1 MTDIHKRDVDA
12 LSGVETTGHEWD
24 GLKELN
30 NPLPKWWLYVFY
42 ASIVWAIGYW
52 VVYPSWPLLSS
63 YTTGVMGNSQRA
75 DALAALEAGKAA
87 RAELGTKLIDA
98 SLADISSTPAL
109 LDFAMANGRAAFGD
123 NCAACH
129 GSGGTGAAG
138 YPNLQDDG
146 WIWGGTLDDIH
157 TTLKYGIRS
166 GHSDARIAD
175 MPAYGRD
182 GLLEKDQITQVA
194 NFVASKTG
202 LETEAGVDL
211 AAGETIYQENCAAC
225 HGEDLKGLREM
236 GGPNLMGANYLYGK
250 SLAAIKA
257 QINNPRMGVMPAWEG
272 RLDPATI
279 KSLAVY
285 VHSFGGGE

>member
-129 GSGGTGAAG
+129 GSGGTGFVG

-236 GGPNLMGANYLYGK
+236 GGPNLLGANYLYGK

>member
-1 MTDIHKRDVDA
+1 MTDTHKKEVDA

-24 GLKELN
+24 GLRELN

-42 ASIVWAIGYW
+42 ACIVWAIGYW

>member
-42 ASIVWAIGYW
+42 ACIVWAIGYW

-157 TTLKYGIRS
+157 ITLKYGIRS

>member
-1 MTDIHKRDVDA
+1 MTDIHKREVDT

-30 NPLPKWWLYVFY
+30 NPLPKWWLYIFY

-52 VVYPSWPLLSS
+52 VAYPSWPLVSS
-63 YTTGVMGNSQRA
+63 YTAGLLGNSQRD
-75 DALAALEAGKAA
+75 DAMAALEAGRAA
-87 RAELGTKLIDA
+87 RAEIGTKLIDA
-98 SLADISSTPAL
+98 SLTDITGTPAL

-129 GSGGTGAAG
+129 GSGGTGFVG
-138 YPNLQDDG
+138 FPNLQDDS

-166 GHSDARIAD
+166 GHPDTRSGE

-194 NFVASKTG
+194 NFVASRNG

-225 HGEDLKGLREM
+225 HGEDLKGQREV
-236 GGPNLMGANYLYGK
+236 GAPNLLATNFLFGK

-257 QINNPRMGVMPAWEG
+257 QINNPRAGVMPAWEG
-272 RLDPATI
+272 RLDPATV

>member
-1 MTDIHKRDVDA
+1 MSDIHKKEIDA
-12 LSGVETTGHEWD
+12 VSGVETTGHEWD

-42 ASIVWAIGYW
+42 ACIVWAIGYW

-63 YTTGVMGNSQRA
+63 YTAGVLGNSQRA
-75 DALAALEAGKAA
+75 DALAAVEAGQAA
-87 RAELGTKLIDA
+87 RAQLGAGLNDA
-98 SLADISSTPAL
+98 SLEEIASTPAL

-129 GSGGTGAAG
+129 GSGGTGAIG

-166 GHSDARIAD
+166 GHDEARFAE
-175 MPAYGRD
+175 MPAFGRD
-182 GLLEKDQITQVA
+182 ELLDKTQIDQVA
-194 NFVASKTG
+194 SFVASRAG
-202 LETEAGVDL
+202 LEPEAGVDL
-211 AAGETIYQENCAAC
+211 AAGETVYQENCASC
-225 HGEDLKGLREM
+225 HGEDLAGMREM
-236 GGPNLMGANYLYGK
+236 GAPSLMSANYVFGK
-250 SLAAIKA
+250 SVKAIKA
-257 QINNPRMGVMPAWEG
+257 QVNAPRHGVMPAWEG

>member
-1 MTDIHKRDVDA
+1 MSDIHKKEIDA
-12 LSGVETTGHEWD
+12 VSGVETTGHEWD

-52 VVYPSWPLLSS
+52 VVYPSWPLISG
-63 YTTGVMGNSQRA
+63 YTAGVLGNSQRA
-75 DALAALEAGKAA
+75 DALAAVEAGQAA
-87 RAELGTKLIDA
+87 RAQLGAGLNDA
-98 SLADISSTPAL
+98 SLEEIASKPEL

-129 GSGGTGAAG
+129 GSGGTGAIG

-146 WIWGGTLDDIH
+146 WIWGGTLEDIH

-166 GHSDARIAD
+166 GHDEARFAE
-175 MPAYGRD
+175 MPAFGRD
-182 GLLEKDQITQVA
+182 ELLDKTQIDQVA
-194 NFVASKTG
+194 NFVASRAG
-202 LETEAGVDL
+202 LEPEAGVDL
-211 AAGETIYQENCAAC
+211 AAGETVYQENCASC
-225 HGEDLKGLREM
+225 HGEDLAGMREM
-236 GGPNLMGANYLYGK
+236 GAPSLMAANYVFGK
-250 SLAAIKA
+250 SVKAIKA
-257 QINNPRMGVMPAWEG
+257 QVNAPRHGVMPAWEG

>member
-1 MTDIHKRDVDA
+1 MSDIHKKEIDA
-12 LSGVETTGHEWD
+12 VSGVETTGHEWD

-52 VVYPSWPLLSS
+52 VVYPSWPLISG
-63 YTTGVMGNSQRA
+63 YTAGVLGNSQRA
-75 DALAALEAGKAA
+75 DALAAVEAGQAA
-87 RAELGTKLIDA
+87 RAQLGAGLNDA
-98 SLADISSTPAL
+98 SLEEIASKPEL

-129 GSGGTGAAG
+129 GSGGTGAIG

-146 WIWGGTLDDIH
+146 WIWGGTLEDIH

-166 GHSDARIAD
+166 GHDEARFAE
-175 MPAYGRD
+175 MPAFGRD
-182 GLLEKDQITQVA
+182 ELLDKTQIDQVA
-194 NFVASKTG
+194 NFVASRAG
-202 LETEAGVDL
+202 LEPEAGVDL
-211 AAGETIYQENCAAC
+211 AAGETVYQENCASC
-225 HGEDLKGLREM
+225 HGEDLAGMREM
-236 GGPNLMGANYLYGK
+236 GAPSLMAANYVFGK
-250 SLAAIKA
+250 SVEAIKA
-257 QINNPRMGVMPAWEG
+257 QVNAPRHGVMPAWEG

>member
-1 MTDIHKRDVDA
+1 MTDTHKKEVDA

-24 GLKELN
+24 GLRELN

-42 ASIVWAIGYW
+42 ACIVWAIGYW
-52 VVYPSWPLLSS
+52 FVYPSWPLISS
-63 YTTGVMGNSQRA
+63 YTPGLMGNNQRA
-75 DALAALEAGKAA
+75 DALAAVEAGRAA
-87 RAELGTKLIDA
+87 RAEIGTKLVDA
-98 SLADISSTPAL
+98 TLEDISSTPAL

-123 NCAACH
+123 NCSACH
-129 GSGGTGAAG
+129 GSGGTGAIG

-166 GHSDARIAD
+166 GHDEARIGE
-175 MPAYGRD
+175 MPAFGRD
-182 GLLEKDQITQVA
+182 ELLEKDQITQVA
-194 NFVASKTG
+194 NFVASKAG

-211 AAGETIYQENCAAC
+211 AAGEVVYQENCAAC
-225 HGEDLKGLREM
+225 HGEDLKGLREV
-236 GGPNLMGANYLYGK
+236 GAPNLVGANYLYGK

-257 QINNPRMGVMPAWEG
+257 QINNPRAGVMPAWEG
-272 RLDPATI
+272 RLDPATV

>member
-42 ASIVWAIGYW
+42 ACIVWAIGYW
-52 VVYPSWPLLSS
+52 VVYPSWPLVSS
-63 YTTGVMGNSQRA
+63 YMPGLMGNSQRA

-146 WIWGGTLDDIH
+146 WIWGGTLEDIH

>member
-42 ASIVWAIGYW
+42 ACIVWAIGYW

-194 NFVASKTG
+194 NFVASKPG
-202 LETEAGVDL
+202 RETEAGVDL
-211 AAGETIYQENCAAC
+211 AAGETIYQENRAAC

>member
-1 MTDIHKRDVDA
+1 MSDIHKKEIDA
-12 LSGVETTGHEWD
+12 ISGVETTGHEWD

-42 ASIVWAIGYW
+42 ACIVWAIGYW
-52 VVYPSWPLLSS
+52 VVYPSWPLISG
-63 YTTGVMGNSQRA
+63 YTAGVMGNSQRA
-75 DALAALEAGKAA
+75 DALAAVEAGQAA
-87 RAELGTKLIDA
+87 RAQLGAGLNDA
-98 SLADISSTPAL
+98 SLEEIASKPEL

-129 GSGGTGAAG
+129 GSGGTGAIG

-146 WIWGGTLDDIH
+146 WIWGGTLEDIH

-166 GHSDARIAD
+166 GHDEARMAE
-175 MPAYGRD
+175 MPAFGRD
-182 GLLEKDQITQVA
+182 ELLDKTQIDQVA
-194 NFVASKTG
+194 NFVASRAG
-202 LETEAGVDL
+202 LETEPGVDL
-211 AAGETIYQENCAAC
+211 AAGETVYQENCAAC
-225 HGEDLKGLREM
+225 HGENLAGMREM
-236 GGPNLMGANYLYGK
+236 GAPNLLAANYLYGK
-250 SLAAIKA
+250 SLKAIKA
-257 QINNPRMGVMPAWEG
+257 QVNAPRQGVMPAWEG

>member
-1 MTDIHKRDVDA
+1 MTDTHKKEVDA

-24 GLKELN
+24 GLRELN
-30 NPLPKWWLYVFY
+30 NPLPKWWLNVFY
-42 ASIVWAIGYW
+42 ACIVWAIGYW
-52 VVYPSWPLLSS
+52 IVYPSWPLLSS

-75 DALAALEAGKAA
+75 DALAAVEAGRAA
-87 RAELGTKLIDA
+87 RAELGTKLVDA
-98 SLADISSTPAL
+98 TLEDISSTPAL

-123 NCAACH
+123 NCSACH
-129 GSGGTGAAG
+129 GSGGTGFVG

-166 GHSDARIAD
+166 GHDEARIGE

-182 GLLEKDQITQVA
+182 ELLEKDQITQVA
-194 NFVASKTG
+194 NFVASKAG

-211 AAGETIYQENCAAC
+211 AAGEVVYQENCAAC
-225 HGEDLKGLREM
+225 HGEDLKGLREF
-236 GGPNLMGANYLYGK
+236 GAPNLVGTTYLYGK

-257 QINNPRMGVMPAWEG
+257 QINNPRVGVMPAWEG
-272 RLDPATI
+272 RLDPATV

>member
-129 GSGGTGAAG
+129 GSGGTGAVG

>member
-42 ASIVWAIGYW
+42 ACIVWAIGYW

-157 TTLKYGIRS
+157 ITLKYGIRS

-285 VHSFGGGE
+285 VHSVGGGE

>member
-42 ASIVWAIGYW
+42 ACIVWAIGYW

>member
-1 MTDIHKRDVDA
+1 MSDIHKKEIDA
-12 LSGVETTGHEWD
+12 ISGVETTGHEWD

-42 ASIVWAIGYW
+42 ACIVWAIGYW
-52 VVYPSWPLLSS
+52 VVYPSWPLISG
-63 YTTGVMGNSQRA
+63 YTAGVMGNSQRA
-75 DALAALEAGKAA
+75 DALAAVEAGQAA
-87 RAELGTKLIDA
+87 RAQLGAGLNDA
-98 SLADISSTPAL
+98 SLEEIASKPEL

-129 GSGGTGAAG
+129 GSGGTGAIG

-146 WIWGGTLDDIH
+146 WIWGGTLEDIH

-166 GHSDARIAD
+166 GHDEARIGD
-175 MPAYGRD
+175 MPAFGRD
-182 GLLEKDQITQVA
+182 ELLDKTQIDQVA
-194 NFVASKTG
+194 NFVASRAG
-202 LETEAGVDL
+202 LETEPGVDL
-211 AAGETIYQENCAAC
+211 AAGETVYQENCAAC
-225 HGEDLKGLREM
+225 HGENLAGMREM
-236 GGPNLMGANYLYGK
+236 GAPNLLAANYLYGK
-250 SLAAIKA
+250 SLKAIKA
-257 QINNPRMGVMPAWEG
+257 QVNAPRQGVMPAWEG

>member
-129 GSGGTGAAG
+129 GSGGTGFVG

>member
-1 MTDIHKRDVDA
+1 MSDIHKKEIDA
-12 LSGVETTGHEWD
+12 VSGVETTGHEWD

-52 VVYPSWPLLSS
+52 VVYPSWPLISG
-63 YTTGVMGNSQRA
+63 YTAGVLGNSQRA
-75 DALAALEAGKAA
+75 DALAAVEAGQAA
-87 RAELGTKLIDA
+87 RVQLGAGLNDA
-98 SLADISSTPAL
+98 SLEEIASKPEL

-129 GSGGTGAAG
+129 GSGGTGAIG

-146 WIWGGTLDDIH
+146 WIWGGTLEDIH

-166 GHSDARIAD
+166 GHDEARIGE
-175 MPAYGRD
+175 MPAFGRD
-182 GLLEKDQITQVA
+182 ELLDKTQIDQVA
-194 NFVASKTG
+194 NFVASRAG
-202 LETEAGVDL
+202 LETEPGVDL
-211 AAGETIYQENCAAC
+211 AAGETVYQENCAAC
-225 HGEDLKGLREM
+225 HGDNLAGMREM
-236 GGPNLMGANYLYGK
+236 GAPNLLAANYLYGK
-250 SLAAIKA
+250 SLKAIKA
-257 QINNPRMGVMPAWEG
+257 QINAPRQGVMPAWEG

>member
-42 ASIVWAIGYW
+42 ACIVWAIGYW
-52 VVYPSWPLLSS
+52 FVYPSWPLVSS
-63 YTTGVMGNSQRA
+63 YMPGLMGNSQRA